1 MLKKLNI
8 DVCLYFFLI
17 CEQRSGERR
26 RPAERDDFKR
36 VAYKPGIPSHV
47 TYLERR
53 EIFLENPVVLPS
65 CIQVK
70 TNRCLID
77 FCTLIEFEKMKY

>member
-36 VAYKPGIPSHV
+36 VACKPGIPSHV

-53 EIFLENPVVLPS
+53 ETFQENPVVLPS
-65 CIQVK
+65 CVQVK

-77 FCTLIEFEKMKY
+77 FCTLIEFEK